1 MCNWFMMCPAKP
13 AFASWGLFC
22 FVKPLAPLTGAVNK
36 NSGTPS
42 HSPPSQIAGSLRQLE
57 RSGPH
62 MDWQS
67 FWVALD
73 NGYIAVS
80 NPLSGEFIRIDAW
93 DIVLVAMALIG
104 TAGMFV
110 QTVSS
115 SQPTKSS
122 GRYANVP

>member
-1 MCNWFMMCPAKP
+1 
-13 AFASWGLFC
+13 
-22 FVKPLAPLTGAVNK
+22 
-36 NSGTPS
+36 
-42 HSPPSQIAGSLRQLE
+42 
-57 RSGPH
+57 

-104 TAGMFV
+104 TAGMIV